1 MFLFLRQV
9 SVTVTQWSLT
19 LRDLMYSSQPDSCPW
34 NSPGKTAEGAK
45 REPFK
50 HLIFPLLSTCCAV
63 LGKSPNLSGP

>member
-50 HLIFPLLSTCCAV
+50 HLTFPLSSVVHLLC
-63 LGKSPNLSGP
+63 SPGQIP